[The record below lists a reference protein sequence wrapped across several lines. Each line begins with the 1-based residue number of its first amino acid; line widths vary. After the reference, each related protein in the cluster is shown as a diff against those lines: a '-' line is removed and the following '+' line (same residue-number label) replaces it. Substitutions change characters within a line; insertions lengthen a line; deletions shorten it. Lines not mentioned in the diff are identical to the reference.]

1 MSQIKHRKRKKKK
14 KEAAENPKFY
24 QIQKS
29 KNENLI
35 QWNLTQPRERE
46 RERDQ
51 TLDRDEEDG
60 PKKKSR
66 I

>member
-35 QWNLTQPRERE
+35 Q
-46 RERDQ
+46 
-51 TLDRDEEDG
+51 
-60 PKKKSR
+60 
-66 I
+66 